1 MANQLDPL
9 QVKIQTQLLH
19 ATFLNNMALLKSNMP
34 AIYEYYQHY
43 KANHIQLAIDDNG
56 SINLAVNNA
65 FFYPEDPKAMSH
77 QQVDTF
83 LQSPLSLDFEI
94 APTESD
100 THTYQHEAVINKIF
114 NQRREALGKHCAYG
128 LKSGDQINFI
138 AFIGSGLGHHIS
150 ELHDRF
156 SIRSLFIYEPDPD
169 MFFATLH
176 TADLTEWFESCQR
189 LGGELTLKIGGSEE
203 DFINDIYQ
211 YFKREG
217 FFNLVQMYLYR
228 HYRSDKTTDA
238 FNKMNTL
245 AYRYKAGWGFCED
258 EIIGISHTLTNIS
271 KNKGFILHN
280 SGQTSTPRPPVFIIG
295 NGPSLTDDI
304 DYLKANQHNAI
315 IISSGTSLKPLLDN
329 GICPDIHVEQERP
342 KAIYQWVK
350 RIGHEATL
358 KNIPLVCLN
367 TVYPSILSL
376 FKQPYIAMKSGDAG
390 AGFIHDYISDK
401 YTSLLFCNPTV
412 TNASTSIAVN
422 MGFSELYLFGLDYG
436 FKSKES
442 HHAKGSAYDEVKTFT
457 LENELSVPDNQGGQI
472 NTTRIFDFSRG
483 VLEMLLG
490 EHAQVKCVNVSNGAY
505 IKHTQYCPSKQ
516 LPHFTPINNKQ
527 QAVETYLADSFSN
540 DYLISQDLF
549 AEFQA
554 IYPIFKDYIFLLCN
568 CLDDVIT
575 KAQLTEAFTLQYKFV
590 NDLNAGKEKRLF
602 HQCFNGTLNYLQA
615 SIMDNVSR
623 YKDATQQQEYI
634 QFCINEMQQHLLF
647 LLNDLH
653 ENFNK
658 DARA

>member
-1 MANQLDPL
+1 MTHQLDSL
-9 QVKIQTQLLH
+9 QLKIQTQLLH
-19 ATFLNNMALLKSNMP
+19 ATFLKNMALLKANMP

-43 KANHIQLAIDDNG
+43 QATHVQLAIDDNG
-56 SINLAVNNA
+56 AVNLAVNNA
-65 FFYPEDPKAMSH
+65 FFYPEDPKAMSD

-83 LQSPLSLDFEI
+83 LQSPLSLDFEM
-94 APTESD
+94 APTESESY
-100 THTYQHEAVINKIF
+100 TYQHEEVINKIF
-114 NQRREALGKHCAYG
+114 NQRRDEIGKQCAYQ
-128 LKSGDQINFI
+128 LKTGDQINFI
-138 AFIGSGLGHHIS
+138 AFIGSGLGHHIDT
-150 ELHDRF
+150 LYTRF
-156 SIRSLFIYEPDPD
+156 AIRSLFIFEPDPD

-176 TADLTEWFESCQR
+176 SVDLTPWFETCQR
-189 LGGELTLKIGGSEE
+189 LGGELTLKIGGVEE

-211 YFKREG
+211 YFRREG

-238 FNKMNTL
+238 FNKINTL

-271 KNKGFILHN
+271 KNKGHILIDNAQPSEH
-280 SGQTSTPRPPVFIIG
+280 RPPVFIIG
-295 NGPSLTDDI
+295 NGPSLSDDI
-304 DYLKANQHNAI
+304 DYLKANQHHAI

-329 GICPDIHVEQERP
+329 GICPDMHVEQERP

-358 KNIPLVCLN
+358 KTIPLICLN
-367 TVYPSILSL
+367 TVYPGILSL

-401 YTSLLFCNPTV
+401 YTNLLFCNPTV
-412 TNASTSIAVN
+412 TNASTAIAVN
-422 MGFSELYLFGLDYG
+422 MGFTELYLFGLDYG

-442 HHAKGSAYDEVKTFT
+442 HHAKGSAYDEVKSFT
-457 LENELSVPDNQGGQI
+457 LENELSVPDNEGGQI

-490 EHAQVKCVNVSNGAY
+490 EYAQVKCVNVSNGAY
-505 IKHTQYCPSKQ
+505 IQHTQYCPSEKLPAFLPIKDKQ
-516 LPHFTPINNKQ
+516 KV
-527 QAVETYLADSFSN
+527 VEATLAQSFN
-540 DYLISQDLF
+540 DDYFISQDLL
-549 AEFQA
+549 AEFEA
-554 IYPIFKDYIFLLCN
+554 IYPTFKHYIFLLCN
-568 CLDDVIT
+568 CLDDVET
-575 KAQLTEAFTLQYKFV
+575 KAQLTEAFALQYKFV
-590 NDLNAGKEKRLF
+590 NDLQTGDDKTLF

-623 YKDATQQQEYI
+623 YRDITQQQAYI

-653 ENFNK
+653 ENFNQ